1 MFYISASIYAFGT
14 IFFGLFG
21 SGEVQ
26 SWALPSMS
34 IPDLKIGVTT
44 EVPNTPP
51 VTKHNEEEGE
61 EINNLEKRENPL
73 YIYLASAGQMQLD
86 GRCK

>member
-14 IFFGLFG
+14 IFYGLFG

-34 IPDLKIGVTT
+34 IPDVEVVKTESNTSQVTN
-44 EVPNTPP
+44 NT
-51 VTKHNEEEGE
+51 EGE
-61 EINNLEKRENPL
+61 EINDAEDREN
-73 YIYLASAGQMQLD
+73 
-86 GRCK
+86 